1 MHLTA
6 MRTSS
11 VHQSLVM
18 RLYNCADAESPYPR
32 WRVGVWIMGCRLL
45 EAGPAVI
52 ETAKD

>member
-18 RLYNCADAESPYPR
+18 RLDNHADAESPYPR
-32 WRVGVWIMGCRLL
+32 WRVGVWIMDFELL